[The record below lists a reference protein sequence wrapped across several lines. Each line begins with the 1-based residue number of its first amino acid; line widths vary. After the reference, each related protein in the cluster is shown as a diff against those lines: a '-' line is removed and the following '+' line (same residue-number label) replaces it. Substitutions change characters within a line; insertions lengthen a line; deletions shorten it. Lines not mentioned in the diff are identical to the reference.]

1 MSKEYLGIISGFEMN
16 FITIKTYHAILR
28 GKERDLPLVE
38 ESDVFNKVKEAI
50 SQIEKSWL
58 EINGGPEFFKRP
70 FSGWI
75 HSESLKLNIIIDV
88 RLDTQTFKPAIII
101 VTAVVKSEF
110 VPKGRDIEYRVSVR
124 KEPAMLMRG
133 ILLAS
138 SALIAC
144 DSNKELEKLL
154 MEDIT
159 YRNLQR
165 DVSENQIVQ
174 YFGKDGLTYCVEK
187 RADNHF
193 YVVDIN
199 FINDV
204 PEVIIRVG

>member
-1 MSKEYLGIISGFEMN
+1 MSKEYLGIIGSSEID
-16 FITIKTYHAILR
+16 FITIKTYHAIQR
-28 GKERDLPLVE
+28 GKERDLPIVE
-38 ESDVFNKVKEAI
+38 ESDVFTKVKEAI
-50 SQIEKSWL
+50 FQIEKSWL
-58 EINGGPEFFKRP
+58 EINGGPKFFKRP

-110 VPKGRDIEYRVSVR
+110 IPKGKDIEYKVSVR
-124 KEPAMLMRG
+124 KEPATLMRG
-133 ILLAS
+133 VLLAS

-144 DSNKELEKLL
+144 DSNRELEKSLI
-154 MEDIT
+154 EDVT
-159 YRNLQR
+159 YRNLQE

-187 RADNHF
+187 RGDNHF
-193 YVVDIN
+193 YIIDIN
-199 FINDV
+199 FINDI
-204 PEVIIRVG
+204 PEIIIKVK